1 MMVDPE
7 MTQQQSPYSP
17 PSAEFIHAISEFF
30 ETDPSDLLLELG
42 YYTRSENEPALTS
55 IAGPQD

>member
-7 MTQQQSPYSP
+7 PISHDACHSA

-30 ETDPSDLLLELG
+30 DTDPSDLLLELG
-42 YYTRSENEPALTS
+42 YYTRTEAESALPSVAGASE
-55 IAGPQD
+55 